1 MNSSLSRLPVAGGS
15 GAAAGHLDDFFAS
28 SRRLGP
34 FSRRLL
40 VARRLEI
47 VLNAAGVGF
56 ADVS

>member
-1 MNSSLSRLPVAGGS
+1 MICLRLQDV
-15 GAAAGHLDDFFAS
+15 LDDFFAS

-47 VLNAAGVGF
+47 VLNADGVGF

>member
-1 MNSSLSRLPVAGGS
+1 MRQKMIQMHLDDFFLRLQDV
-15 GAAAGHLDDFFAS
+15 LDDFFAS